1 MTLAA
6 ICGLALAAGVVAT
19 RAHADEW
26 DQRTIITVH
35 QPIQV
40 EQVVLDP
47 GTYVLKLMNTQ
58 SGHRNVVQIYT
69 ADERHLVNTVFAID
83 AYRPRPTDDTQF
95 TFWETPAG
103 TARALRAWYYP
114 GQLIGQEF
122 FYPITHGNSVHGIRY
137 GVHGVD
143 CGAGA
148 GAHGIGPDIHGF
160 ARRASGVVEHGTAG
174 TGGEQPWKRRRMRR
188 PRNRPQFRARGGAR
202 PDRGVRRINRPAR
215 RRICLRPPARFL
227 WSD

>member
-69 ADERHLVNTVFAID
+69 ADERQLVNTVFAVD

-122 FYPITHGNSVHGIRY
+122 FYPDHPREIASTASATNTTPAPPALAALNTAPAEPAQPQAAAAQPAPEPQEPVETAANAAPAEPAPVPEPAAAPAPSRSRR
-137 GVHGVD
+137 
-143 CGAGA
+143 
-148 GAHGIGPDIHGF
+148 
-160 ARRASGVVEHGTAG
+160 RRAS
-174 TGGEQPWKRRRMRR
+174 QPASLRRR
-188 PRNRPQFRARGGAR
+188 
-202 PDRGVRRINRPAR
+202 
-215 RRICLRPPARFL
+215 CLRPPARFR